1 MSQIGRKIINVP
13 EGVDVINKDNNIVVK
28 GKLGELNSQ
37 FDKGMKIDIDKWY
50 NKQKE
55 WISSEGIS
63 VSRPSDLKKYKE
75 LHGLTRTLL
84 NNMIIGVSDGYVKHL
99 SLVGTGYTA
108 DASKGNFLLL
118 NVGFSHPVYV
128 QKPEGLSIETP
139 SATEIVIKGIDK
151 QLVGQ
156 FSARVRE
163 IRKPEPYK
171 GKGIRY
177 KNENIRKKAGKT
189 VGGAS

>member
-1 MSQIGRKIINVP
+1 MSNIGKQPIQIP
-13 EGVDVINKDNNIVVK
+13 EGVDLVQNQNELTVK
-28 GKLGELNSQ
+28 GKLGELSQ
-37 FDKGMKIDIDKWY
+37 VFHSAANVSIAD
-50 NKQKE
+50 
-55 WISSEGIS
+55 SEVVVTRTS
-63 VSRPSDLKKYKE
+63 NDRQQRE
-75 LHGLTRTLL
+75 LHGLTRVLIA
-84 NNMIIGVSDGYVKHL
+84 NMIEGVSKGFQKEL
-99 SLVGTGYTA
+99 NLVGVGYSV
-108 DASKGNFLLL
+108 DASKGNFLVL

-139 SATEIVIKGIDK
+139 ETTKIVVKGIDK

-177 KNENIRKKAGKT
+177 KDEHVRKKAGKT
-189 VGGAS
+189 VGGGAA

>member
-1 MSQIGRKIINVP
+1 MSQIGRKIINIP
-13 EGVDVINKDNNIVVK
+13 DNVNIVNENNNVCIK
-28 GKLGELNSQ
+28 GNLGELTYQ
-37 FDKGMKIDIDKWY
+37 FDKEMKIDISDD
-50 NKQKE
+50 
-55 WISSEGIS
+55 GIL
-63 VSRPSDLKKYKE
+63 VSRPSDQKRYKE
-75 LHGLTRTLL
+75 LHGLTRSLI
-84 NNMIIGVSDGYVKHL
+84 NNMIIGVSDGYTKIL
-99 SLVGTGYTA
+99 TLVGTGYTA
-108 DASKGNFLLL
+108 DASKGNFLVL

-139 SATEIVIKGIDK
+139 ETTKIVVKGIDK

-177 KNENIRKKAGKT
+177 KDEHVRKKAGKT
-189 VGGAS
+189 VGGGAA